1 MTDDEIKNLRRENA
15 ELLKEKADAVSRW
28 HEEVRETL
36 RTQGLDIAT
45 IKANTNGTAE
55 LRARLEK
62 LEERIKIIEDF
73 KIRVLAQGITAMF
86 ISGGIITALWKLIDV
101 WTRTR

>member
-15 ELLKEKADAVSRW
+15 ELLKEKAEAVSRW

-55 LRARLEK
+55 LRTKLEK
-62 LEERIKIIEDF
+62 LQEEVQTLRDF
-73 KIRVLAQGITAMF
+73 KNKLTAYMVCAGFLIAAFWKF
-86 ISGGIITALWKLIDV
+86 IDHIWK
-101 WTRTR
+101 